1 MLTVKRYEAGEIK
14 CADEGCGLLIPCP
27 DSPDHTIISLVFG
40 DRKKASRA
48 KVRELEQLIE
58 SMGPFAVE
66 LHSGGW

>member
-14 CADEGCGLLIPCP
+14 CDDGGDSLLISCP
-27 DSPDHTIISLVFG
+27 ESPDHTIISLVF

-48 KVRELEQLIE
+48 KVRELEHLIE
-58 SMGPFAVE
+58 SMGLQAVE